1 MQNTIQ
7 PFINYANANMAL
19 ISRFAQAPEI
29 EDMARANIERY
40 VELTQQLMADFARS
54 DVLADLMRSSM
65 ENYSRF
71 ITEYTRSIY
80 GSMMESQAFVTRRVE
95 EASQRVEQGMAASSR
110 AAEQMGEMADDTVS
124 EMGRMNQ
131 QRRQA
136 R

>member
-1 MQNTIQ
+1 
-7 PFINYANANMAL
+7 
-19 ISRFAQAPEI
+19 
-29 EDMARANIERY
+29 
-40 VELTQQLMADFARS
+40 
-54 DVLADLMRSSM
+54 
-65 ENYSRF
+65 
-71 ITEYTRSIY
+71 
-80 GSMMESQAFVTRRVE
+80 MESQAFVTRRVE